1 MAQPVRRIPFGVRE
15 KVKRKFDEL
24 FESGII
30 EEVPE
35 GLTWWVSPLVVIP
48 KADRDIR
55 ICVDMRCCRGKWSSD
70 E

>member
-35 GLTWWVSPLVVIP
+35 GLTGWVSPRRTEISGFV
-48 KADRDIR
+48 
-55 ICVDMRCCRGKWSSD
+55 
-70 E
+70 